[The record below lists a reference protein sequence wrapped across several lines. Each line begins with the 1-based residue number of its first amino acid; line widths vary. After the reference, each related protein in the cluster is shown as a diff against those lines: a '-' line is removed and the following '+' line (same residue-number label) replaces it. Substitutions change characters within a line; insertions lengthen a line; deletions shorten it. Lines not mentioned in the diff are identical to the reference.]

1 MGAYMFLTY
10 LRQKGDGFDTDSPDG
25 DPVGTSTESNMVPSQ
40 GNSYHTPIKR
50 AASALIGWDEDEV
63 VYKISFAICIFSL
76 AVSAG
81 SVLLLPISS
90 ISNEV
95 LHRYPHSWYIKWLNA
110 SLIYGIW
117 NLIFVLSNLSL
128 FILLPFAYLFC
139 ESEGFFGYK
148 KGLIARAKETMLTL
162 LLLSLIILGMMYIM
176 AALFDWDQDSLTRI
190 VNLYSYLPM
199 LYSWMSFLGNFY
211 EIYIIIQEL

>member
-10 LRQKGDGFDTDSPDG
+10 LRQKGGGLTGDAIDG
-25 DPVGTSTESNMVPSQ
+25 DMRSAQIEHNLLPSPKTS
-40 GNSYHTPIKR
+40 YKAPIKR
-50 AASALIGWDEDEV
+50 AASAIIGWDEDEV

-95 LHRYPHSWYIKWLNA
+95 LHRYPNSWYIKWLNA

-176 AALFDWDQDSLTRI
+176 AALLDLSLI
-190 VNLYSYLPM
+190 H
-199 LYSWMSFLGNFY
+199 
-211 EIYIIIQEL
+211 I

>member
-1 MGAYMFLTY
+1 MDTPSTQANLLHHEALSQSSGSVADESWMDTPLNNGIREITIIILAGTVLGMGAYMLLTY
-10 LRQKGDGFDTDSPDG
+10 LRRQGDGLAGDAFDG
-25 DPVGTSTESNMVPSQ
+25 DPAGSSTDNNLLSQSNS
-40 GNSYHTPIKR
+40 SHTPIKR
-50 AASALIGWDEDEV
+50 AASAIIGWDEDEV
-63 VYKISFAICIFSL
+63 VYKIAFTICIFSL

-139 ESEGFFGYK
+139 ESEGFF
-148 KGLIARAKETMLTL
+148 E
-162 LLLSLIILGMMYIM
+162 
-176 AALFDWDQDSLTRI
+176 
-190 VNLYSYLPM
+190 
-199 LYSWMSFLGNFY
+199 
-211 EIYIIIQEL
+211 

>member
-1 MGAYMFLTY
+1 MGAYMLLMY
-10 LRQKGDGFDTDSPDG
+10 LRKKGDGLAGDSLETDVTDSP
-25 DPVGTSTESNMVPSQ
+25 TENNVAPNQ
-40 GNSYHTPIKR
+40 RTTYHTPIKR
-50 AASALIGWDEDEV
+50 AASAIIGWDEDEV
-63 VYKISFAICIFSL
+63 VYKISFTICIFSL

-81 SVLLLPISS
+81 SVLLPPISS

-95 LHRYPHSWYIKWLNA
+95 LHRYPQSWYIKWLNA

-148 KGLIARAKETMLTL
+148 KGLIARAKETVLTL

-176 AALFDWDQDSLTRI
+176 AALLDWDQGSLETI

-199 LYSWMSFLGNFY
+199 LYSWMSFLGK
-211 EIYIIIQEL
+211 L

>member
-1 MGAYMFLTY
+1 MFLTY
-10 LRQKGDGFDTDSPDG
+10 LRQKGEGFTGDTIDG
-25 DPVGTSTESNMVPSQ
+25 DVRNAQIDKNVLPSPQTSYNA
-40 GNSYHTPIKR
+40 PIKK
-50 AASALIGWDEDEV
+50 AASAIIGWDEDEV

-95 LHRYPHSWYIKWLNA
+95 LHRYPNSWYIKWLNA

-148 KGLIARAKETMLTL
+148 KGLVARAKETILTL

-176 AALFDWDQDSLTRI
+176 AALFDWDQDSLERI
-190 VNLYSYLPM
+190 VNLYAYLPM
-199 LYSWMSFLGNFY
+199 LYSWMSFLGKKV
-211 EIYIIIQEL
+211 IKKIQMTGGM